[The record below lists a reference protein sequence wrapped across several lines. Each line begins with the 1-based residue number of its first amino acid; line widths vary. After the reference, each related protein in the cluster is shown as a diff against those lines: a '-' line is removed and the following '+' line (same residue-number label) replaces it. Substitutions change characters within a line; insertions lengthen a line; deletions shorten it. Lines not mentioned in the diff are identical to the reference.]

1 MLRTFFSRPA
11 LCSNIRSTVTRAA
24 YSTKP
29 AAEAQTKAPKR
40 VTVRPA
46 PKIPAPAPAPTL
58 FPTLDAVPEA
68 AYTLTQATPEKA
80 GWYSLSRT
88 RGNQLPVYADVRANG
103 HRTTIIRRIEGSLP
117 LLKRDLLS
125 ALGLDKD
132 QIKIKPVSNQIVIAG
147 DYVKQVRALFR
158 QADL

>member
-1 MLRTFFSRPA
+1 MLRTLFSRTA
-11 LCSNIRSTVTRAA
+11 LRSNISNTVTRAA

-29 AAEAQTKAPKR
+29 AAEAQTRAPKP
-40 VTVRPA
+40 VFVRPA
-46 PKIPAPAPAPTL
+46 PKIPTPAPAPTL
-58 FPTLDAVPEA
+58 FPTLEAVPA
-68 AYTLTQATPEKA
+68 SAYTLTQATPDKA
-80 GWYSLSRT
+80 GWYSVSRT

-117 LLKRDLLS
+117 LLKRDLLA

-132 QIKIKPVSNQIVIAG
+132 QIKIKPVSNQIVITG
-147 DYVKQVRALFR
+147 DHVKQVRALFR